1 MRELEHEFADELVVI
16 GVHSAKFPA
25 EKVSANLRAA
35 VQRLELHHPVVN
47 DADFAVWQ
55 GYAVRAWPT
64 LMFVDPLGR
73 VFGKHEGEFPL
84 EPVRD
89 LLTDAIARFDREG
102 QIDRRPLPLAPLPE
116 PTGPL
121 RYPSKVLADADR
133 GRLFVADTGHHR
145 VLVTDLNG
153 RVTGVLG
160 AGEAGLED
168 GPAEAARFRA
178 PQGLALDSTGQI
190 LYVADTENH
199 AIRAVDLADGRVGTI
214 AGTGEQTYQ
223 RRGGP
228 ARETALSSPWDLAL
242 IGEQLWIAMAG
253 THQLWALDIP
263 AGRVEP
269 AAGTGAESIHD
280 GPLAEATFAQPSG
293 LTELDGVLYVADSET
308 SAIRRVDPAADRVR
322 RLIGRGLFDFG
333 DADGTGDQARLQHV
347 LGVSVIRENGG
358 GAVYVADAYNH
369 RIKRLDP
376 ATRTIV
382 SRFGS
387 GEPGMEDGVGSQARF
402 WEPGGLSVAGRRIYV
417 ADTNNHAIRVCDL
430 EDEMVTTI
438 EVSGA

>member
-35 VQRLELHHPVVN
+35 IQRLELHHPVVN

-84 EPVRD
+84 EPVREV
-89 LLTDAIARFDREG
+89 LADAIARFDAEG
-102 QIDRRPLPLAPLPE
+102 AIDRRPMPLAPLPE
-116 PTGPL
+116 PSEVL
-121 RYPSKVLADADR
+121 RFPAKVLADADR

-145 VLVTDLNG
+145 VLITDLNG
-153 RVTGVLG
+153 RITRVLG
-160 AGEAGLED
+160 SGEAGLED
-168 GPAEAARFRA
+168 GPAETARFRL
-178 PQGLALDSTGQI
+178 PQGLALEGSGQI

-199 AIRAVDLADGRVGTI
+199 AIRAVDLADGRISTI

-228 ARETALSSPWDLAL
+228 ARETALSSPWDLTL
-242 IGEQLWIAMAG
+242 VGDQLWIAMAG
-253 THQLWALDIP
+253 AHQLWALNIP
-263 AGRVEP
+263 SGHVEP
-269 AAGTGAESIHD
+269 VAGTGAESIHD

-293 LTELDGVLYVADSET
+293 LTELDGLLYVADSET
-308 SAIRRVDPAADRVR
+308 SSVRRVDPAADRVR
-322 RLIGRGLFDFG
+322 RLVGRGLFDFG
-333 DADGTGDQARLQHV
+333 DIDGTGDQARLQHV
-347 LGVSVIRENGG
+347 LGVSAIRENGG
-358 GAVYVADAYNH
+358 SAVYVADAYNH
-369 RIKRLDP
+369 KIKRLDP

-382 SRFGS
+382 SCFGS
-387 GEPGMEDGVGSQARF
+387 GDPGLEDGAGSQARF
-402 WEPGGLSVAGRRIYV
+402 WEPVGLSVAGRRIYV

-430 EDEMVTTI
+430 DSGTVATI